1 MLSILAGMMIAMGGI
16 VYLSIGGI
24 AGSLFFSMGLLT
36 ILCLRLELF
45 TGKAGLL
52 ATNELSFGKLLDIWA
67 GNFIGTAIIALLLVL
82 TPKGLELTDKASAIV
97 ATRIANGPIVN
108 MAYGIFCGL
117 LMFMAVKTWSLT
129 NGKPIYAMMPVAI
142 FILCGFNHCIADMF
156 YLHISNSTMKNYYIL
171 IPTTIGNLIGCNIIP
186 WAINHSSS

>member
-1 MLSILAGMMIAMGGI
+1 MLSILAGMMIALGGI
-16 VYLSIGGI
+16 VYLSVGEI

-52 ATNELSFGKLLDIWA
+52 ATNELSFGKLLYIWA
-67 GNFIGTAIIALLLVL
+67 GNFIGTAIIALLLAL
-82 TPKGLELTDKASAIV
+82 TPKGFELADKAIVIV
-97 ATRIANGPIVN
+97 ATRISNGPIVN
-108 MAYGIFCGL
+108 MVYGVFCGL

-129 NGKPIYAMMPVAI
+129 NGKPAYAMMPVAI

-156 YLHISNSTMKNYYIL
+156 YLHISNTAIQNYHIL

-186 WAINHSSS
+186 WAISQSSS